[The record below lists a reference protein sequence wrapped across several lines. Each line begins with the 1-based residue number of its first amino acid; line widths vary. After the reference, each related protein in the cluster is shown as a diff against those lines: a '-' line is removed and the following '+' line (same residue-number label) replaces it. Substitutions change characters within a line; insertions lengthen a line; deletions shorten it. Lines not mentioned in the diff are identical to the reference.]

1 MDRNQ
6 LGHGLPT
13 APGYVTAPAYARAA
27 PTPPLI
33 GAPPDGRDPRTNRFG
48 GGAHHITTLRP
59 VTAPAYA
66 RAAPG
71 LRSPLLR
78 RCRKRSGLPASAS
91 LRQATRIECR
101 LFGRSTAEMFLLASG
116 TRRRLHSRHSHHSMR
131 SAIHLF
137 GTPCS
142 MAGSRVSVR
151 TSLHPVFRPFNTAI
165 ITALR
170 LDATRLSRHLLEARC
185 RANRSAQTFGLSM
198 NTTVAIGSRPD
209 DIGYAHADRPSAF
222 LRSRSGRTATVSTRP
237 TQTALRHP

>member
-1 MDRNQ
+1 MGRNQ

-13 APGYVTAPAYARAA
+13 LRGMSRHLLTHVPRQ
-27 PTPPLI
+27 PLRYC
-33 GAPPDGRDPRTNRFG
+33 GAPPDGRDPRTNRLG

-116 TRRRLHSRHSHHSMR
+116 TRRRFLSVTAS
-131 SAIHLF
+131 
-137 GTPCS
+137 TPCAPQYLCGTRPS
-142 MAGSRVSVR
+142 SARSGSPFVPLSAPAR
-151 TSLHPVFRPFNTAI
+151 SLQGRS

-185 RANRSAQTFGLSM
+185 RANRSAQTFGLAM
-198 NTTVAIGSRPD
+198 NTTFAPGSRPD